1 MSSEIQEL
9 RKALVNT
16 SPDGSYSSGALHT
29 ENTNEVQIDW
39 AVQLPVAAEE
49 CGVSAPEPP
58 AHDASSTVASH
69 GASPRPYRTVG
80 LITLTAGQ
88 VKEHFRAYFAR
99 CHRYLP
105 FELKS
110 RDPDDVYLN
119 SPLLFWAICAAA
131 SSWKLQSQLEVEIKT
146 LVAATLHS
154 KVRAIETVQAL
165 LVLCMW
171 PFRVSKLHEDPSHFY
186 IGLATQMCLQ
196 LGLHRPSQPHSH
208 LVDRPEY
215 QSMIADAH
223 VKTTTW
229 LACFVVN
236 QMQSSYLGVPPSI
249 LVDLNLANSFDNPKV
264 DKTLSQLCR
273 IYHLLSQSCLAISAN
288 GPTPSG
294 MLAPDARLLMM
305 KLYGEQLSTLQAQY
319 LQDMNDIVQ
328 VSFLYAR
335 LQTCSFA
342 LLDDMPVTD
351 ELVQIINS
359 AEETACELIELC
371 YGMNLAV
378 APYIVR
384 QVMCYGAFVLV
395 RIMRSQHSTQRE
407 VLEDNI
413 ERVCQAMSTTASADD
428 GITRKLCP
436 ILRALPYVEDKSHTS
451 PIMSRMAASIVY
463 DSIRIYWNNSDA
475 RRPSQEPLTFDFDGY
490 DWNTLLL

>member
-16 SPDGSYSSGALHT
+16 SPDGSYSSGALRT
-29 ENTNEVQIDW
+29 ENTNEVQIGW

-58 AHDASSTVASH
+58 AHDASSAVASES
-69 GASPRPYRTVG
+69 ASPRPYRIVG
-80 LITLTAGQ
+80 LFTLTAGQ

-105 FELKS
+105 LELKS

-146 LVAATLHS
+146 LVATTLHS

-305 KLYGEQLSTLQAQY
+305 KLCDEHLSTLHAQY

-328 VSFLYAR
+328 VSFLYSR

-378 APYIVR
+378 APYIIR

-395 RIMRSQHSTQRE
+395 RIMRLQHSTQRE

-475 RRPSQEPLTFDFDGY
+475 RRPSREPLTFDFDGY